1 MHRTLASLVTVPFAS
16 AASGGAAFEIFQP
29 PVPGAAIASQD
40 FPNLPDY
47 RCICLDDFTITAPVT
62 LATLEIFGLEEAIDG
77 AALNLDVR
85 AWILAVPDIN
95 SVPVASLHGQQVG
108 ADLLF
113 NLEGL
118 VLEAGTY
125 WVAAHVVRPFVG
137 GQQWLWELSDT
148 RNGAEAMFHNPGG
161 GFGYGTAPLPVS
173 YFDSGMY
180 DMAFRIEGVPAP
192 GVAATLAIAGLVG
205 RRRR

>member
-1 MHRTLASLVTVPFAS
+1 MRRTLAPIVTLSFAS
-16 AASGGAAFEIFQP
+16 AAFGGAAFEIFQP
-29 PVPGAAIASQD
+29 PNPGAAIASQD

-47 RCICLDDFTITAPVT
+47 SCACLDDFTITAPVT

-85 AWILAVPDIN
+85 AWILPAPYLGA
-95 SVPVASLHGQQVG
+95 VPVASLHGRQVG

-113 NLEGL
+113 DLEGL

-125 WVAAHVVRPFVG
+125 WIAAQVVRPFAG
-137 GQQWLWELSDT
+137 GQQWLWDLSDA

-173 YFDSGMY
+173 YFDSQMH
-180 DMAFRIEGVPAP
+180 DMAFRLQGVPAP
-192 GVAATLAIAGLVG
+192 GVAAVLAIAGLAA